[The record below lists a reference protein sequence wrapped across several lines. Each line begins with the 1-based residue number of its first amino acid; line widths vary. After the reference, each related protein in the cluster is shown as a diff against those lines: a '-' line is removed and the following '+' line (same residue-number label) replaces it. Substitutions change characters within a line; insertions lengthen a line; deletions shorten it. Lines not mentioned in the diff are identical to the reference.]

1 MLDDALAAL
10 HAAEFA
16 TLLRTGRWAYPIA
29 NVLHIAGIGLLLG
42 AIVPLDL
49 RLIGLWRSVPAGLLA
64 RVLVPVAAGG
74 LALALVSGFLLFAVR
89 PAEYAT
95 IDLFAAKLLLIV
107 GAVGNALLLRITV
120 AWKRLDG
127 VGGAPVGAA
136 PAARLR
142 LAGTMS
148 ILLWFAV
155 LTCGR
160 FLGYV

>member
-10 HAAEFA
+10 HATDLA

-42 AIVPLDL
+42 AILPLDL
-49 RLIGLWRSVPAGLLA
+49 RLIGLWRSVPASLLA

-74 LALALVSGFLLFAVR
+74 LALALVTGFLLFSVR
-89 PAEYAT
+89 PAEYAA

-107 GAVGNALLLRITV
+107 GAVCNALALRATG
-120 AWKRLDG
+120 AWRRLDCTG
-127 VGGAPVGAA
+127 AAPVGAA
-136 PAARLR
+136 PAGRLR
-142 LAGTMS
+142 LAGALS
-148 ILLWFAV
+148 ILLWVAV
-155 LTCGR
+155 LSSGR